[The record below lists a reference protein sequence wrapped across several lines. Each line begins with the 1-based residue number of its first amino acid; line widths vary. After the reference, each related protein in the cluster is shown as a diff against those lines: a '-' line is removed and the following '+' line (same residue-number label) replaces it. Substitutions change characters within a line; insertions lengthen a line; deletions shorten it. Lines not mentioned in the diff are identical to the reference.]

1 MTDVVIVFAL
11 PGLARP
17 ATATDMKLDFRPP
30 AVMGDLYRAAGEK
43 PAAILLLNGVFETAP
58 AVRHKEILWA
68 LSQGISVFGAAG
80 IGALR
85 AVELAAHGMI
95 GLGRI
100 YDSYSAGLVVRD
112 DAIAALYRLSGAAP
126 VRASEPLVNIQA
138 TIAKAASAGIIAAA
152 TGRQLEAIAAALFF
166 KLRTY
171 DRLLA
176 EAEVAG
182 LDQREIDGLRAW
194 IPGEAAD
201 LQRQDAEV
209 ALAAILGR
217 GPRSLGVPAIG
228 FSLER
233 TASWEKLCADA
244 EAGTALSYWHS
255 ACASDGMVT
264 IA

>member
-1 MTDVVIVFAL
+1 MTGTVIVFAL
-11 PGLARP
+11 PGLAPP
-17 ATATDMKLDFRPP
+17 ATAADMKFDFRPP
-30 AVMGDLYRAAGEK
+30 AVMGDLYRAASEK
-43 PAAILLLNGVFETAP
+43 PAAILLLNGVFENAP

-68 LSQGISVFGAAG
+68 LSQGVPVFGAAG

-112 DAIAALYRLSGAAP
+112 DAVAALYRLSGAAP

-152 TGRQLEAIAAALFF
+152 TCRQLEAIAAALFF
-166 KLRTY
+166 KHRTY

-176 EAEVAG
+176 EAEAAG
-182 LDQREIDGLRAW
+182 LDRREIDGLRAW
-194 IPGEAAD
+194 IPCEATD
-201 LQRQDAEV
+201 LQRQDSEL
-209 ALAAILGR
+209 ALAAISDR
-217 GPRSLGVPAIG
+217 GAKSSGAPAIG

-233 TASWEKLCADA
+233 TASWKKLCAEA
-244 EAGTALSYWHS
+244 EAGAALSFWHS
-255 ACASDGMVT
+255 ASDGMVT